1 MASKPERTDRMA
13 FDNRDRGVLRGLII
27 LGVVLSFGYA
37 LVRPSW
43 DWARGNPL
51 RVPYSGEV
59 SVPGLEGTDVTVG
72 EASFNLI
79 VPDPSAT
86 QRMLDALPDLL
97 AGGVALLVLVL
108 LYRVLGDIA
117 RGEPFAQNNVTRL
130 RLIAFSI
137 ALGWSAAG
145 VTAASVT
152 MPILVATDIGDLPLA
167 STWMMP
173 VLPLGIGMVVAL
185 LAEAFQMGAEL
196 RDDVDGL
203 V

>member
-1 MASKPERTDRMA
+1 MAQKPRRRDWMA
-13 FDNRDRGVLRGLII
+13 FDAWDRGALRSLIV
-27 LGVVLSFGYA
+27 LGVVIAIGYA
-37 LVRPSW
+37 FVRPAW
-43 DWARGNPL
+43 DWARDNPL

-59 SVPGLEGTDVTVG
+59 AVPGLQGTDVTVD
-72 EASFNLI
+72 EASFDLL
-79 VPDPSAT
+79 VPEPSGR

-117 RGEPFAQNNVTRL
+117 RGEPFARRNVTRL
-130 RLIAFSI
+130 RLIAFAI

-145 VTAASVT
+145 VTAAFVT
-152 MPILVATDIGDLPLA
+152 LPILGAADIGDLPLA
-167 STWMMP
+167 STWTIP

-185 LAEAFQMGAEL
+185 LAEAFKIGAGL

>member
-37 LVRPSW
+37 HVRPAW
-43 DWARGNPL
+43 DWTRVNPL
-51 RVPYSGEV
+51 RVPYSGEI

-72 EASFNLI
+72 EASFDLI

-117 RGEPFAQNNVTRL
+117 RGEPFARHNVTRL
-130 RLIAFSI
+130 RLIAFAI

-145 VTAASVT
+145 VTAAFVT
-152 MPILVATDIGDLPLA
+152 MPILGATNIGDLPLA

-185 LAEAFQMGAEL
+185 LAEAFQIGAEL